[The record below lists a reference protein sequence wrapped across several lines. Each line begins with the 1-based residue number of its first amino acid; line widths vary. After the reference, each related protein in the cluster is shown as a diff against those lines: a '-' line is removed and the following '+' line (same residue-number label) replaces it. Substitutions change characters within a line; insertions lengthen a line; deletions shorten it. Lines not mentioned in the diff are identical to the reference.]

1 MHRIPAWSIMDSKAG
16 KPGRVNGADTEPQVV
31 LAVLIIDAAGAIC
44 FASGAAADLGFR
56 TLITGRF
63 DGPGDRSLATVDLEG
78 RPVIVLRCRIGSHT
92 LFMVHAADG
101 SDALVEFVA
110 SVDFAYPLLNHL
122 LSDRFEAIT
131 VVGADGR
138 VRYISPTHETF
149 FGLGRGEAVGMPV
162 QNVIENTRLHHVVQ
176 TGQAEIGQIQ
186 EIRGE
191 SRVVARTP
199 IRQNGRVIGAMG
211 RVMFKGP
218 DQLLALSHEVAA
230 LKREL
235 AMTRRKLSGS
245 TTQTKPLDMIIG
257 RSDAIMQL
265 KSDLLRVAPL
275 DVAVLLAGENGT
287 GKELAAHALH
297 TLSPRSGERMVLVNA
312 AAMPV
317 TLVES
322 EMFGY
327 DPGAFTG
334 AERKGR
340 RGKFELADKGTLF
353 LDEIGDM
360 PVEVQAKL
368 LRVLQDKMVERVGGD
383 RPRRSDFR
391 LISATNRD
399 LPEMTRDGRFRLDL
413 FYRISTVVL
422 WMPPLRERLEDI
434 HPIIDDFIRSQPR
447 IRRIQADVYDYLTH
461 QPWPGN
467 IRQLLHEVE
476 RAVIFAE
483 GDTLSRSDF
492 RFDPL
497 ARRTEAVALQPA
509 VPPPAPLPPSRVHD
523 STQLVAQKMVREA
536 LARFDGNKRRV
547 AQELGISRSYLY
559 RLLQTP
565 DRDQAK

>member
-1 MHRIPAWSIMDSKAG
+1 MNQRASKPAPLRDAAVPTQSA
-16 KPGRVNGADTEPQVV
+16 
-31 LAVLIIDAAGAIC
+31 LAVLVLDPEGAPC
-44 FASGAAADLGFR
+44 LALGEAADPLLR
-56 TLITGRF
+56 DLLLRHF
-63 DGPGDRSLATVDLEG
+63 DATAENGLATVRYAG
-78 RPVIVLRCRIGSHT
+78 RPLIVLRCRVGSHT
-92 LFMVHAADG
+92 LFIVHAADG
-101 SDALVEFVA
+101 SDALIEFVA
-110 SVDFAYPLLNHL
+110 SVDFAYPLLNHM

-131 VVGADGR
+131 VIGADGR

-149 FGLGRGEAVGMPV
+149 FGLSRGEAIGMPV

-235 AMTRRKLSGS
+235 AVTRRRLSGAP
-245 TTQTKPLDMIIG
+245 TQTRPLDMIIG
-257 RSDAIMQL
+257 RSDAVMQL
-265 KSDLLRVAPL
+265 KADLLRVAPL

-297 TLSPRSGERMVLVNA
+297 TLGPRGGERMVLVNA
-312 AAMPV
+312 AAMPA

-334 AERKGR
+334 ADRRGR
-340 RGKFELADKGTLF
+340 RGKFEMADKGTLF

-360 PVEVQAKL
+360 PIEVQAKL

-399 LPEMTRDGRFRLDL
+399 LPEMTRDGRFRQDL

-422 WMPPLRERLEDI
+422 RMPALRERLEDI
-434 HPIIDDFIRSQPR
+434 RPIVDDFIRSQPR
-447 IRRIQADVYDYLTH
+447 IRRIAADVYDHLSD

-476 RAVIFAE
+476 RAIIFAD
-483 GDTLSRSDF
+483 GDTLRRSHF
-492 RFDPL
+492 RFDPM
-497 ARRTEAVALQPA
+497 ARRADPA
-509 VPPPAPLPPSRVHD
+509 QAAPPPPAVSAPSRIHD
-523 STQLVAQKMVREA
+523 STHVVAQRMVREA
-536 LARFDGNKRRV
+536 LVRLDGNKRRV

-559 RLLQTP
+559 RLLQTAE
-565 DRDQAK
+565 RDQPR